1 MNTIGLCRI
10 LKFRSGALSLM
21 GESLTLGKPAV
32 SATKIL
38 WGQIAIV
45 VLIVLATTWAATQ
58 WTAWRLGFQP
68 QLGQPWFQIMPGVLV
83 YLPPAFFWWW
93 YAYDAYAPRI
103 FLEGACMAASGGFIS
118 IVVAV
123 GMSVWRA
130 RETTTIET
138 YGSARWATPR
148 EIRRARLLGPDGVVL
163 GRHGHAYLRHDGP
176 EHVLCFAPT
185 RSGKGV
191 GLVVPSL
198 LTWPG
203 SAIVH
208 DIKGENWTLT
218 AGFRARYG
226 RVLLF
231 DPTNAASA
239 AYNPLLEVRR
249 GEWEVRDVQ
258 NVADILVDPE
268 GSLERRNHWEKTSH
282 SLLVGAILHVLYAEP
297 DKTLAGVAAFLSDP
311 RRPIEASLKAMMTT
325 THLGEAGPHP
335 VIASAARELL
345 NKSENERSGVLSTA
359 MSFLGLY
366 RDPVVARVTRRCDWR
381 IVDLISGDRPATLYL
396 VVPPSDISRTK
407 PLIRLVLNQIGRRLT
422 EELHQKNRRHR
433 LLLMLDEF
441 PALGRL
447 DFFESALA
455 FMAGYGLKCFLIAQS
470 LNQIEKAYGP
480 NNSILDNCHV
490 RVCFATNDERT
501 AKRVSDALGIA
512 TELRAM
518 KNYAGHRLSP
528 WLGHLMV
535 SRQETARPLLTAGE
549 VMQLPPS
556 NKLVLISGCPP
567 IRAKKARYFEDRR
580 FAERILPPA
589 KLGRTSEPVTP
600 DDWSALPLRKPSA
613 ALRTEID
620 KPQDSANSGLRREP
634 ELPDHLAIAKE
645 TTVSAPSKEFADL
658 DDTDDNVL
666 QARVLSQQMRGLA
679 RQAALDPGDG
689 LGL

>member
-1 MNTIGLCRI
+1 
-10 LKFRSGALSLM
+10 
-21 GESLTLGKPAV
+21 V

-38 WGQIAIV
+38 WGQITIV

-68 QLGQPWFQIMPGVLV
+68 QLGQPWFQIMPRMPV

-93 YAYDAYAPRI
+93 YAYDAYAPSI
-103 FLEGACMAASGGFIS
+103 FLEGACIAASGGLLS
-118 IVVAV
+118 VVVAI

-130 RETTTIET
+130 RETRSIET

-148 EIRRARLLGPDGVVL
+148 EVKRAGLLGPDGVVL
-163 GRHGHAYLRHDGP
+163 GRYGRIYLRHNGP

-208 DIKGENWTLT
+208 DIKGENWALT
-218 AGFRARYG
+218 AGFRARHG

-258 NVADILVDPE
+258 NIADILVDPE

-282 SLLVGAILHVLYAEP
+282 SLLVGTILHVLYAEP

-311 RRPIEASLKAMMTT
+311 RRPIEASLKMMMTT
-325 THLGEAGPHP
+325 PHLGEAGPH
-335 VIASAARELL
+335 
-345 NKSENERSGVLSTA
+345 
-359 MSFLGLY
+359 
-366 RDPVVARVTRRCDWR
+366 PVVARVTRRCDWR
-381 IVDLISGDRPATLYL
+381 IADLIAGDRPATLYL

-407 PLIRLVLNQIGRRLT
+407 PLVRLLLNQIGRRLT
-422 EELHQKNRRHR
+422 EELHPKNRRRR

-455 FMAGYGLKCFLIAQS
+455 FMAGYDLKGFLIAHS

-501 AKRVSDALGIA
+501 AKRVSDALGVA

-528 WLGHLMV
+528 WLGHLMI
-535 SRQETARPLLTAGE
+535 SRQETARHLLTAGE

-556 NKLVLISGCPP
+556 DELVLMSGCPP
-567 IRAKKARYFEDRR
+567 IRAKKARYFQDRR
-580 FAERILPPA
+580 FAERILPPP
-589 KLGRTSEPVTP
+589 KLGPTSEPVRP
-600 DDWSALPLRKPSA
+600 DDWSSLPLRRPSA
-613 ALRTEID
+613 ALVAEID
-620 KPQDSANSGLRREP
+620 KTEDAANSGLRREP
-634 ELPDHLAIAKE
+634 ELPDHLAMVKE
-645 TTVSAPSKEFADL
+645 TAVSAPSREFDVT
-658 DDTDDNVL
+658 DDTDDSVV
-666 QARVLSQQMRGLA
+666 QARILSQQMRRVA